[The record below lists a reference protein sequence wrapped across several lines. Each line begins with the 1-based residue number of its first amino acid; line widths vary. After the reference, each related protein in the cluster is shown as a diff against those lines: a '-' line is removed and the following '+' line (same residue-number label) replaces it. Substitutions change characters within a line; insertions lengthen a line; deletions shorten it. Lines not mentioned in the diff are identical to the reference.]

1 MIIFSFKK
9 EIKILKDCKS
19 PYILEYYGSYYK
31 DNQIWLIIEYCD
43 AGSVLD
49 LMKISKST
57 LNEFEIASIVE
68 KVLRALIFLHDGKK
82 IHRDLK
88 SGNILLNHKGE
99 VKLGDFGVSAQLM
112 NSCSKKNS
120 KIGTP
125 YWMSPEIIQQ
135 SMHNQSTDIWSLGIT
150 CIEMAEG
157 EPPFS
162 NIKPFRA
169 MINIIKN
176 PPRGLSKAEEWSR
189 EFNEFVGICLT
200 LDPRMRPNSKDL
212 LNHRFIKEKSRG
224 SALISE
230 LVGNNINEINQY
242 RLTHFLTDSEDK
254 GTIISKRSVN
264 SGNDLILDDNEN
276 HGTMFVREETLDCD
290 KNSFKMYDQKQKDE
304 PLFMKFYNEKD
315 ISYDEEKM
323 ENDLIKNMEVI
334 KQGIIIDKNGSD
346 KIDVNDNVTLT
357 SNVNNEHSSQQILH
371 SSSNNFNK
379 SEFCKY
385 NNNKVNGNQLKTKQ
399 IKNNQNETSIISKN
413 SLNIFS
419 KNNSE
424 FMLGLGINKFNN
436 KLAVDI
442 QVNVSTPRNTLQNE
456 IQIKP
461 QDLLGDKSSLR
472 LKKSKAKSSDVNLDI
487 FIENDIKTY
496 NLEKIELLQKSIF
509 LEMEREIELIRLKFT
524 PKIMKLNYA
533 AEFLKK
539 NPHLKNLKEVEEYE
553 KFSRSIEK
561 SVVSTK
567 NFYDLSVGVNSGIP
581 THNPIKVNNY
591 KPNNI
596 SHLNS
601 KIIEKK
607 GFVKTKQKN
616 FSAS

>member
-1 MIIFSFKK
+1 
-9 EIKILKDCKS
+9 
-19 PYILEYYGSYYK
+19 
-31 DNQIWLIIEYCD
+31 
-43 AGSVLD
+43 
-49 LMKISKST
+49 MKISKST

-68 KVLRALIFLHDGKK
+68 KVLRALTFLHDGRK

-176 PPRGLSKAEEWSR
+176 PPRGLSKAEEWSK
-189 EFNEFVGICLT
+189 EFNDFVTKCLT
-200 LDPRMRPNSKDL
+200 LDPLKRPNSKDL
-212 LNHRFIKEKSRG
+212 LNHPFIIEKSRG

-230 LVGNNINEINQY
+230 LVANNIHEINQY

-254 GTIISKRSVN
+254 GTVISKKSAT
-264 SGNDLILDDNEN
+264 SGHDVLIDEEN
-276 HGTMFVREETLDCD
+276 HGTMVVREDTI
-290 KNSFKMYDQKQKDE
+290 KTRTSINNNSLKIFDSGQKKKKDE

-315 ISYDEEKM
+315 ISYDEEKI
-323 ENDLIKNMEVI
+323 ENDLMENMGMK
-334 KQGIIIDKNGSD
+334 KQGYNKEKNYLWEEGNENPSHNNYN
-346 KIDVNDNVTLT
+346 NDFTNQFLL
-357 SNVNNEHSSQQILH
+357 SSSSQNFANEFSRQI
-371 SSSNNFNK
+371 
-379 SEFCKY
+379 
-385 NNNKVNGNQLKTKQ
+385 NNKLKAIPSKEKKSKQ
-399 IKNNQNETSIISKN
+399 MQNETSVISKN
-413 SLNIFS
+413 SMNVFS
-419 KNNSE
+419 KNNSD
-424 FMLGLGINKFNN
+424 FMFGYGKM
-436 KLAVDI
+436 KSTSKVTAEH
-442 QVNVSTPRNTLQNE
+442 QVNVSTPRNSLENE
-456 IQIKP
+456 LRIKP
-461 QDLLGDKSSLR
+461 QDLLGEKNSLR
-472 LKKSKAKSSDVNLDI
+472 IKKNKAKSSDDNTET
-487 FIENDIKTY
+487 FHENDIKIY
-496 NLEKIELLQKSIF
+496 NLEKIELLQKSVY
-509 LEMEREIELIRLKFT
+509 LEMEKEIELIRLKYA
-524 PKIMKLNYA
+524 PKLMKLNYA

-553 KFSRSIEK
+553 KFSKSIEK
-561 SVVSTK
+561 SVVTTK
-567 NFYDLSVGVNSGIP
+567 NFYDLSVGVNSIIP
-581 THNPIKVNNY
+581 PHNPIKVNNY

-596 SHLNS
+596 SHLNN
-601 KIIEKK
+601 KEIEKK
-607 GFVKTKQKN
+607 AYVKQKQKN